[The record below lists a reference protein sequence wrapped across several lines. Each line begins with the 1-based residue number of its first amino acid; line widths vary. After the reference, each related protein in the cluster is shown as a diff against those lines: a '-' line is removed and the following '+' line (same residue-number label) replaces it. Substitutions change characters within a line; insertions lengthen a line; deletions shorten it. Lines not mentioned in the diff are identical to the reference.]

1 MTARHARA
9 HDAATRRVCMVL
21 AAAALL
27 AAMCEPSFAA
37 RKSRK
42 PADSAPIQ
50 RSDAA
55 RVPPSDPR
63 GTSRNPFG
71 PGRNLPYPDR
81 PYGDPGRW

>member
-1 MTARHARA
+1 MTMLRSNGHAGLA
-9 HDAATRRVCMVL
+9 KAVLVAAI
-21 AAAALL
+21 AALL
-27 AAMCEPSFAA
+27 VAVSEPSFAA

-42 PADSAPIQ
+42 PAADHAPAQ
-50 RSDAA
+50 RSDKTHAPA
-55 RVPPSDPR
+55 YDPQ

>member
-1 MTARHARA
+1 MTILRSEARPAIA
-9 HDAATRRVCMVL
+9 KIMLVATI
-21 AAAALL
+21 AALL
-27 AAMCEPSFAA
+27 FAMSEPSFAA

-42 PADSAPIQ
+42 PAENSPTP
-50 RSDAA
+50 RSEKTRTPAY
-55 RVPPSDPR
+55 DPQ